1 MDGRR
6 IDAFL
11 EIVQASSWPKR
22 PPIQRVPE
30 HLSVRVKR
38 PGREAD
44 RSPYLVRRLQ
54 MHGAIPLV
62 HSIPSWRAQ
71 GQILV
76 EVEGN
81 VLNGAR
87 INCQCDH
94 TNRVQLAQVG
104 D

>member
-1 MDGRR
+1 
-6 IDAFL
+6 
-11 EIVQASSWPKR
+11 
-22 PPIQRVPE
+22 
-30 HLSVRVKR
+30 
-38 PGREAD
+38 
-44 RSPYLVRRLQ
+44 

-87 INCQCDH
+87 INFQCDH
-94 TNRVQLAQVG
+94 KNRVQLAQVG